1 MIALSILALLLLA
14 AAAVLVL
21 RAVALP
27 RMKSAERV
35 RAIEFYGYQAPTPI
49 YATPADA
56 PAFSVLAGRIGTAL
70 ARWIGAGPEDLRKV
84 LVSAGFYRLT
94 PTALMGYRVLA
105 AVAVA
110 VLMLVA
116 TGGSNP
122 ALVIACTGFGAL
134 FGWFVPIGYVQRAA
148 RHRTEAIDR
157 ELPDLIDLVVVT
169 VEAGLTLS
177 ASMQLA
183 SSKFEGPLGEE
194 LRLTL
199 QEQRMGRSLHD
210 SLLGMLGRC
219 DTPNV
224 RSFVRSVTQG
234 ENLGVSIG
242 TIMRNLAEEMRKR
255 RRSAAEKQ
263 AQKAPVKILF
273 PLVFLILPAFVI
285 SILAPPVIQ
294 VFQSFGS

>member
-1 MIALSILALLLLA
+1 VIALSLLSLALIGFS
-14 AAAVLVL
+14 AVLII
-21 RAVALP
+21 RAYALP
-27 RMKSAERV
+27 RMKAAERV
-35 RAIEFYGYQAPTPI
+35 EAIARYGYQAAPPI
-49 YATPADA
+49 YAAPVQG
-56 PAFSVLAGRIGTAL
+56 PAFAGVASRIGTIL
-70 ARWIGAGPEDLRKV
+70 ARRLGAGPDELRKT
-84 LVSAGFYRLT
+84 LISAGFYRLT
-94 PTALMGYRVLA
+94 PTALLGYRVLTA
-105 AVAVA
+105 AGGGIM
-110 VLMLVA
+110 LLVA
-116 TGGSNP
+116 TGGSG
-122 ALVIACTGFGAL
+122 AGIVVLATAFGAF
-134 FGWFVPIGYVQRAA
+134 FGWFLPVGYIDRAA
-148 RHRTEAIDR
+148 RHRMQEVDR

-183 SSKFEGPLGEE
+183 SSKFDGPLGEE

-210 SLLGMLGRC
+210 ALLGLLARC

-285 SILAPPVIQ
+285 TILAPPVIT
-294 VFQSFGS
+294 VFQSFGN